1 MANHQTQHQDRL
13 GHHVIVI
20 GASLGGVEDLSR
32 LSAGLPA
39 NLPVAIFLVVHTLPY
54 ARSLLPHLAWRF
66 REKAEAMRQHGEVI
80 REILLLS
87 GETRAQSDVDL
98 VELKE
103 SKVNA

>member
-1 MANHQTQHQDRL
+1 MANHQTQHPDRL
-13 GHHVIVI
+13 GHLVIVV

-54 ARSLLPHLAWRF
+54 ARSLPHLAWRF

-87 GETRAQSDVDL
+87 GETLAQSDVDL